1 MGRSRLLRKIKK
13 ASELPDVP
21 LKTWADIGDHAAN
34 VTRKSVRGGKLGKG
48 KHGQGYSNEYAE
60 MKKAGRAAPIGV
72 PQSSRQ
78 TSYVD
83 LTLTGKMLG
92 ELKRNKT
99 GKDFVEVGLSGFNA
113 KKAEANKSR
122 GFDLFDSKILN
133 EIEKEVSGRVGN
145 QIQSNIKSYARDKVT
160 FNVGK

>member
-1 MGRSRLLRKIKK
+1 MRKIKN

-34 VTRKSVRGGKLGKG
+34 VTRESIRGGKLGG
-48 KHGQGYSNEYAE
+48 SYDSEYAD
-60 MKKAGRAAPIGV
+60 MKKAGRAAPRGV
-72 PQSSRQ
+72 PQASKQ

-92 ELKRNKT
+92 ELKRSKT

>member
-1 MGRSRLLRKIKK
+1 
-13 ASELPDVP
+13 
-21 LKTWADIGDHAAN
+21 
-34 VTRKSVRGGKLGKG
+34 
-48 KHGQGYSNEYAE
+48 